1 MKRQRLI
8 NAILLVLCIAAT
20 ALFVVRITGKEE
32 SPVYEPSL
40 TYRIYSPRTDVR
52 VAFVKDF
59 AIDSFKIDVTVIT
72 AVDSSGWEWMRKETR
87 KMPLTDSQKQ
97 HIEQGQDLFETW
109 CFYDVRPFKAAKRD
123 IPRTAFGVMSNIERT
138 LVVFHVKTY
147 EEYQAILS
155 HYLKKAKNG

>member
-72 AVDSSGWEWMRKETR
+72 AIDSAGWEWMRKAYERSCRSWRANMTSGSG
-87 KMPLTDSQKQ
+87 DS
-97 HIEQGQDLFETW
+97 
-109 CFYDVRPFKAAKRD
+109 C
-123 IPRTAFGVMSNIERT
+123 
-138 LVVFHVKTY
+138 
-147 EEYQAILS
+147 
-155 HYLKKAKNG
+155 